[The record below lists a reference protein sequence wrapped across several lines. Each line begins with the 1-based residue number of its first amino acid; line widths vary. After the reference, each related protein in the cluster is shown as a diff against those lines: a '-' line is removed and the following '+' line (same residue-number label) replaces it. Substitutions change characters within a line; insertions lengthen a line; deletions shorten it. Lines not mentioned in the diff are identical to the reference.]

1 MSPGFRQEPE
11 RIQRT
16 LTHASDDPTNVVL
29 LMLSCKAGG
38 GVAGEELNLLLGS
51 YGITENC
58 HQLLNI
64 TGLFKK
70 SES

>member
-11 RIQRT
+11 RIQKTR
-16 LTHASDDPTNVVL
+16 THARDDPTDVVL
-29 LMLSCKAGG
+29 LMLFCKAGG
-38 GVAGEELNLLLGS
+38 GGAGEEPNLLLGS

-64 TGLFKK
+64 TGLF
-70 SES
+70 